1 MATKSPSAMSPVSI
15 PPLLRVPAELHLD
28 IVSEFQESDEEGAL
42 ATLYFRLSNRYFY
55 NLIDKLTHDTLL
67 FIEKTPWAVGRTLYT
82 CKFCVRLRCAATF
95 AEAMLKGKTG
105 INGGFRYKRFCANC
119 GFAAVKGKTRYSAG
133 NTATVDGERWIW
145 CIHCRQVKRGED
157 AGKKEWCE
165 ESCK

>member
-105 INGGFRYKRFCANC
+105 INGGFRYKRFATSVSAPTAVLRLSKARLGIQLALRRQWMARD
-119 GFAAVKGKTRYSAG
+119 GFGAYIAG
-133 NTATVDGERWIW
+133 R
-145 CIHCRQVKRGED
+145 
-157 AGKKEWCE
+157 
-165 ESCK
+165 